1 MYQNR
6 FLKEVFIIFLSL
18 FFLTSYV
25 IAATFPEKPLT
36 LIVPTAPGGP
46 IDLTARIISKQ
57 LAVELGQAIVVI
69 NRPGASQKI
78 GVDSLI
84 NSPKDGYT
92 IAAVSPASMTINP
105 VLDKNVGYDS
115 VNDLTHLINAIE
127 YQSVLVTRPS
137 IPAKNLA
144 DFVAYAR
151 KNPEK
156 LSYGSGGGGTSMHFT
171 TSAFLNLAKINALHV
186 PYKSSGP
193 AMLGLLGNE
202 IDFLMPDLGD
212 IKSYIIG
219 GQVTALAISGKT
231 RSKVLPNVPT
241 FSESNIPELKN
252 WNYTGWIGI
261 VAPAGI
267 PVDVSNKL
275 QAALQAT
282 MMSESVKESFD
293 NIGFKVVATPGDQ
306 FKKQIQEDL
315 TLNRKIVKEGN
326 ITK

>member
-1 MYQNR
+1 LNQKY
-6 FLKEVFIIFLSL
+6 LIKKIFLLCLSVL
-18 FFLTSYV
+18 SYTSYYA
-25 IAATFPEKPLT
+25 IAAFPEKSIT

-46 IDLTARIISKQ
+46 IDLTARVISKQ
-57 LAVELGQAIVVI
+57 LAVELGQPIIVI

-84 NSPKDGYT
+84 SSPKDGYT

-105 VLDKNVGYDS
+105 VLDKNISYDP

-127 YQSVLVTRPS
+127 YQSVLVSKTS
-137 IPAKNLA
+137 IPVKNLA

-151 KNPEK
+151 KNPGK

-171 TSAFLNLAKINALHV
+171 TSAFLNLAKIDALHV

-202 IDFLMPDLGD
+202 VDFLMPDLGD
-212 IKSYIIG
+212 IKSYING
-219 GQVTALAISGKT
+219 GQVVALAISGKT

-267 PVDVSNKL
+267 PLEVSNKL
-275 QAALQAT
+275 QNALQAT
-282 MMSESVKESFD
+282 MNSDPVRESFD
-293 NIGFKVVATPGDQ
+293 NIGFKVVATPGEQ
-306 FKKQIQEDL
+306 FKKLIQDEL
-315 TLNRKIVKEGN
+315 ILNRKIAKEGN